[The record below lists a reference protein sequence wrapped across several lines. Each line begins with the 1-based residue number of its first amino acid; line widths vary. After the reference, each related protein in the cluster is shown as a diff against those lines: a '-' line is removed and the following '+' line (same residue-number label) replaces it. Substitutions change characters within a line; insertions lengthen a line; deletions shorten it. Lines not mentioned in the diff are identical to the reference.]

1 MTARVVLPPHRHLAP
16 GLPPSRLLR
25 PKGAVPEPTRVDDTR
40 QNCELCGTLSTT
52 AVDAQ
57 YCTRHYCQLAAH
69 QIARTPPCC
78 TCSFLS
84 CMPVKCCF
92 HERVPCGTCSSL
104 HGRAPFSTECATNT
118 TCSDDVGRPATAL
131 RCSRIITA
139 ASDIFSSRTPAA
151 NGRMIIQTSD
161 LQYKHHATFMLSCH
175 ATCCVSSALC
185 CHHPIK
191 HCLLA
196 LLSVYCDF
204 R

>member
-1 MTARVVLPPHRHLAP
+1 MMTARVVLPPHRHLAP

-25 PKGAVPEPTRVDDTR
+25 PKGAVPKPTRVDDTR
-40 QNCELCGTLSTT
+40 QNCDLCGTLSTT

-57 YCTRHYCQLAAH
+57 YCTRNHCQLAAH

-104 HGRAPFSTECATNT
+104 HGRAPFSTECATKT
-118 TCSDDVGRPATAL
+118 TCSDDVGRPATARL

-161 LQYKHHATFMLSCH
+161 LITGYNIYAELSCNML
-175 ATCCVSSALC
+175 CVVCSLLPSSHQTLFAGSTVISLR
-185 CHHPIK
+185 
-191 HCLLA
+191 L
-196 LLSVYCDF
+196 
-204 R
+204 